1 LPAALSV
8 AERPSHFLLRAQEKV
23 TKEKGTPRGRLAGV
37 LPAKCVKGG
46 RGFSTAHPWADEKQ
60 ADLRVGFPAG
70 FSAHPSPPP
79 RGPDEQARILRGHR
93 RFAPVAGFVA

>member
-1 LPAALSV
+1 MNYSLSLSGRAGVRGQAREEFFRWLGCELRHRYADGFRELCRLPAALSV

-46 RGFSTAHPWADEKQ
+46 RGFRQH
-60 ADLRVGFPAG
+60 
-70 FSAHPSPPP
+70 
-79 RGPDEQARILRGHR
+79 ILC
-93 RFAPVAGFVA
+93 

>member
-1 LPAALSV
+1 MLVPTCGGFLSPGERAGVRGSLVGSFLYVVPAICIRELCRLPAALSV

-46 RGFSTAHPWADEKQ
+46 RGFRQH
-60 ADLRVGFPAG
+60 
-70 FSAHPSPPP
+70 
-79 RGPDEQARILRGHR
+79 ILC
-93 RFAPVAGFVA
+93 